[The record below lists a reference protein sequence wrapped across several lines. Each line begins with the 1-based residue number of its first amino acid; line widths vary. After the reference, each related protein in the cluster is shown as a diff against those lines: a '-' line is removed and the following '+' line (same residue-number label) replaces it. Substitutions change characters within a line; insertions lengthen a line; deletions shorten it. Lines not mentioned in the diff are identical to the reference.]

1 MLSRIIYQAKSFVMN
16 VSREQT
22 EVATKMDSIISR
34 LDEIQNKQPEVMK
47 ELHKHLK
54 SSINYA
60 VQNLREYLKSDDV
73 RARFTSWTLD
83 EVPKAETSWKVTES
97 SINKAL
103 ENRLREIIDQWEE
116 DRQEFSNARKSLLQH
131 FQQRYN
137 FVEGQ
142 LRNLQGAVTDDDLDV
157 SKRFPADEGLMITTA
172 TKVVVGVTSPI
183 WVPLTLVALLIGAP
197 VVGIVAIKNK
207 AQNTLRTKEYL
218 RDKRAY
224 MEAEAKDF
232 LDYATNESVLK
243 ELVEDQLKEANLC
256 LKQIEARIPELI
268 EADKMLCTQLRDERR
283 SKKEIQEKYQPIMDK
298 ASDIRGHLAVFAF
311 QEIRVA
317 DFSSQELNWK
327 EDTSCRLGCG
337 AFATVYQGKIQRQGE
352 EQLVA
357 LKVCSELLAT
367 TNASLIMTEVDLL
380 R

>member
-1 MLSRIIYQAKSFVMN
+1 MLSRLIYQTKAFVMN
-16 VSREQT
+16 ASIEQT

-47 ELHKHLK
+47 ELHKHLE
-54 SSINYA
+54 SSINHA
-60 VQNLREYLKSDDV
+60 VRNLGEYLKSDDV
-73 RARFTSWTLD
+73 RARFTSWTLE
-83 EVPKAETSWKVTES
+83 EVPKAENSWKVTES
-97 SINKAL
+97 NINKAL
-103 ENRLREIIDQWEE
+103 ENRMREIIDQWEE

-131 FQQRYN
+131 FQRRYN

-142 LRNLQGAVTDDDLDV
+142 LRILQGTVTDNALE
-157 SKRFPADEGLMITTA
+157 RIPADEGLMITTA

-183 WVPLTLVALLIGAP
+183 WVPFTLVALLIGAP

-207 AQNTLRTKEYL
+207 VQNMLRTKEYV

-224 MEAEAKDF
+224 MEAEAEDC
-232 LDYATNESVLK
+232 LVYATKESVLK

-256 LKQIEARIPELI
+256 LKQIEVRIPELI
-268 EADKMLCTQLRDERR
+268 EADKMLCAQLRDERR

-311 QEIRVA
+311 QEIRAA

-327 EDTSCRLGCG
+327 EEMSCRRRCG
-337 AFATVYQGKIQRQGE
+337 AFATVYQGKIKRQGE
-352 EQLVA
+352 EQTA
-357 LKVCSELLAT
+357 AIKVYSELLDA
-367 TNASLIMTEVDLL
+367 TNASLFMTEVDLL